1 MISTEKINEIL
12 NIRES
17 YELPERLMKV
27 LLSEEREEIFEKFLK
42 IESDLSK
49 DFFTNYFQE
58 EQSNR
63 SSLMQDFTPP
73 ELCTLVSKLEKG
85 QLIADICAGTGGL
98 TIAAWNENK
107 ESTFYCEEL
116 SGRAFPIL
124 LFNLS
129 IRKINAIA
137 VRKDILED
145 KIFESYK
152 VEDGEVTKI
161 EQIEVD
167 KVDLAISNPPYSA
180 KWNERKNKIFDEYGY
195 PPRQYA
201 DYAFVLY
208 GFSMLKENGK
218 MMYIL
223 PHGVLFRGSKEAAIR
238 KSIIQQKKL
247 DAVIGLPEKLFLKT
261 QIPVCICVFGKSEEV
276 LFIDA
281 SKEFDKDGKQN
292 KLKNLDK
299 IIEAYQKRKETEGYS
314 HKADVKELEKNEYN
328 LNIPRYVDTFE
339 PEEELDILE
348 IVEDLAQTQK
358 EIEKTEQELLKL
370 MSELTS
376 TDIRERK
383 KITTAVN
390 KLKEVWSKN
399 GYECQES
406 ETDRHSRC

>member
-17 YELPERLMKV
+17 YELPEKLMKI
-27 LLSEEREEIFEKFLK
+27 LLSEEREEIFQKFLK

-63 SSLMQDFTPP
+63 SSLMQDFTPT

-98 TIAAWNENK
+98 TIAVWNENK

-129 IRKINAIA
+129 IRKIDAIA
-137 VRKDILED
+137 IRKDILED

-152 VEDGEVTKI
+152 VENGEVTKI
-161 EQIEVD
+161 EQIEVN
-167 KVDLAISNPPYSA
+167 KADLVISNPPYSA

-195 PPRQYA
+195 PPRQHA

-223 PHGVLFRGSKEAAIR
+223 PHGVLFRGSKEATIR

-247 DAVIGLPEKLFLKT
+247 DAIIGLPEKLFLKT
-261 QIPVCICVFGKSEEV
+261 QIPACICVFGKSEEV

-281 SKEFDKDGKQN
+281 SKEFDKNGKQN
-292 KLKNLDK
+292 KLKNLDS
-299 IIEAYQKRKETEGYS
+299 IITTYQQRNEKEGYS
-314 HKADVKELEKNEYN
+314 YKADAEELEKNEYN
-328 LNIPRYVDTFE
+328 LNIPRYVNTYE
-339 PEEELDILE
+339 PEEIPDILE
-348 IVEDLAQTQK
+348 IVEDLVQTQK
-358 EIEKTEQELLKL
+358 EIEKTEKELIAL

-376 TDIRERK
+376 TDARERK
-383 KITTAVN
+383 KITTAVD
-390 KLKEVWSKN
+390 KLKEVWN
-399 GYECQES
+399 TDGYEC
-406 ETDRHSRC
+406 

>member
-1 MISTEKINEIL
+1 MISVEKINEIL

-17 YELPERLMKV
+17 YELPEKLMKI
-27 LLSEEREEIFEKFLK
+27 LLQEERKEVFKKFLK

-85 QLIADICAGTGGL
+85 TLIADICAGTGGL

-124 LFNLS
+124 LFNLA

-137 VRKDILED
+137 VRKDILEN
-145 KIFESYK
+145 KILESYK
-152 VEDGEVTKI
+152 VENGEVTKI
-161 EQIEVD
+161 EQIEVN
-167 KVDLAISNPPYSA
+167 KADLVISNPPYSA
-180 KWNERKNKIFDEYGY
+180 KWNEQKNEMFDKYGY

-201 DYAFVLY
+201 DYAFVIY
-208 GFSMLKENGK
+208 GFSILKETGK

-247 DAVIGLPEKLFLKT
+247 VAIIGLPDKLFLKT
-261 QIPVCICVFGKSEEV
+261 QIPVCICVYGKSEEV

-281 SKEFDKDGKQN
+281 SKEYDKGGKQN

-299 IIEAYQKRKETEGYS
+299 IIEAYQQRNEKEGYS
-314 HKADVKELEKNEYN
+314 HKADIKELEKNEYN
-328 LNIPRYVDTFE
+328 LNISRYVNTYE
-339 PEEELDILE
+339 PEEIEDILE

-358 EIEKTEQELLKL
+358 EIEKTEQELLKF

-376 TDIRERK
+376 TDARERK

-390 KLKEVWSKN
+390 KLKEVWN
-399 GYECQES
+399 TDGYECQES
-406 ETDRHSRC
+406 KTDRYSRC